1 MSETARPEA
10 NRPEANR
17 PEVDRPATPRPEASP
32 SGTIRILIAEDH
44 HIVRQG
50 FVALL
55 QSVDTFEVIAEAST
69 GQQALDLFRQ
79 HRPDITLMD
88 LRMPAAGNVE
98 AGRTNSTGETIR
110 TNGGVEAIQAI
121 RREFPDARIIVL
133 TTFDGD
139 EDIFRA
145 IQAGARGYL
154 LKGMNADELIDAIQT
169 VHRGKSR
176 IPAAVAERLAERL
189 SGNAL
194 TDRETE
200 VLKNI
205 VAGKSNKEIASA
217 LFISEATVKT
227 HINNLLSKLG
237 VTDRTQAATTALQRG
252 IVHLD

>member
-1 MSETARPEA
+1 MS
-10 NRPEANR
+10 
-17 PEVDRPATPRPEASP
+17 D
-32 SGTIRILIAEDH
+32 TIRILIAEDH

-50 FVALL
+50 FIALL
-55 QSVDTFEVIAEAST
+55 RTVEGFDVVAEASN
-69 GQQALDLFRQ
+69 GDQALELFRT
-79 HRPDITLMD
+79 HHPDIVLMD
-88 LRMPAAGNVE
+88 LRMPG
-98 AGRTNSTGETIR
+98 TSTLQ
-110 TNGGVEAIQAI
+110 GGVETITAI
-121 RREFPDARIIVL
+121 RDEFPEARIIVL

-145 IQAGARGYL
+145 IQAGARGYI

-169 VHRGKSR
+169 VHRGRTR

-194 TDRETE
+194 TERETQ
-200 VLKNI
+200 VLRNI
-205 VAGKSNKEIASA
+205 VAGKSNKEIATT

-237 VTDRTQAATTALQRG
+237 VTDRTQAATMALQRG

>member
-1 MSETARPEA
+1 MS
-10 NRPEANR
+10 
-17 PEVDRPATPRPEASP
+17 D
-32 SGTIRILIAEDH
+32 TIRILIAEDH

-50 FVALL
+50 FIALL
-55 QSVDTFEVIAEAST
+55 RTVEGFDVVAEASN
-69 GQQALDLFRQ
+69 GDQALELFRT
-79 HRPDITLMD
+79 HHPDIVLMD
-88 LRMPAAGNVE
+88 LRMPG
-98 AGRTNSTGETIR
+98 TSTLQ
-110 TNGGVEAIQAI
+110 GGVETITAI
-121 RREFPDARIIVL
+121 RDEFPEARIIVL

-145 IQAGARGYL
+145 FQAGARGYL

-169 VHRGKSR
+169 VHRGRTR

-194 TDRETE
+194 TERETQ
-200 VLKNI
+200 VLRNI
-205 VAGKSNKEIASA
+205 VAGKSNKEIATT

-237 VTDRTQAATTALQRG
+237 VTDRTQAATMALQRG

>member
-1 MSETARPEA
+1 MSDPTH
-10 NRPEANR
+10 
-17 PEVDRPATPRPEASP
+17 
-32 SGTIRILIAEDH
+32 IRILIAEDH
-44 HIVRQG
+44 TVVRQG
-50 FVALL
+50 LIALL
-55 QSVDTFEVIAEAST
+55 RLVEGFEIVAEAT
-69 GQQALDLFRQ
+69 NGLQALALFRQ

-88 LRMPAAGNVE
+88 LRMPAP
-98 AGRTNSTGETIR
+98 TGIPGTDD
-110 TNGGVEAIQAI
+110 TGGVEAIKAI
-121 RREFPDARIIVL
+121 RSEFPDARIIVL

-154 LKGMNADELIDAIQT
+154 LKGMDAEELIDAIQT

-200 VLKNI
+200 VLKTI
-205 VAGKSNKEIASA
+205 VAGKSNKEIAAA

-237 VTDRTQAATTALQRG
+237 VADRTQAATMALHRG